1 MSKHGEYSE
10 RLYDEERKL
19 RIRAEN
25 KCSDCPFVKHTKVA
39 IINKPAEPQTKRKRV
54 RADGGSPPLPRAC
67 A

>member
-25 KCSDCPFVKHTKVA
+25 KCSDCPFVKHTKVS
-39 IINKPAEPQTKRKRV
+39 ISSRHPEKQSCDHPE
-54 RADGGSPPLPRAC
+54 GES
-67 A
+67 